1 MSILAK
7 RIENNNPIP
16 EVSCWIKG
24 VFFFSVKA
32 EMQDYTMRSEIF
44 RNLSNLRAEAWVK
57 LLQ

>member
-44 RNLSNLRAEAWVK
+44 KNLSNLRAEA
-57 LLQ
+57 